1 MSVASIPD
9 TSLGLTSSEIQILRQ
24 QQQIALQGGHTGNGA
39 SRGRGTGRTSNSSS
53 RAASAASSHGRLL
66 LDPMSL
72 RALSHQLDGLQQQIQ
87 NRLEYVCSFLLIL
100 PFYFYVSGICQ
111 ALCGPICSTALP
123 RNPLHYSS
131 KLDSVHSD
139 PHQLED
145 QMQLSIRN
153 SYDRAGN
160 VIRNADAEIARTRAI
175 LASIDDLEN
184 ELAKIGHIREIV
196 KSYRG
201 RIEGLD
207 QRLDQAARRRL

>member
-24 QQQIALQGGHTGNGA
+24 QQQIALQGGHTGNGV

-87 NRLEYVCSFLLIL
+87 NRLE
-100 PFYFYVSGICQ
+100 
-111 ALCGPICSTALP
+111 
-123 RNPLHYSS
+123 H
-131 KLDSVHSD
+131 
-139 PHQLED
+139 LEE
-145 QMQLSIRN
+145 QMQLSIQN

-160 VIRNADAEIARTRAI
+160 VIRNADAEIARTRSI
-175 LASIDDLEN
+175 LSSIDDLEN

-196 KSYRG
+196 RAYRG

-207 QRLDQAARRRL
+207 QRLDQAARRRR

>member
-24 QQQIALQGGHTGNGA
+24 QQQIALQGGHTGNGV

-87 NRLEYVCSFLLIL
+87 NRLEY
-100 PFYFYVSGICQ
+100 
-111 ALCGPICSTALP
+111 
-123 RNPLHYSS
+123 
-131 KLDSVHSD
+131 
-139 PHQLED
+139 LED
-145 QMQLSIRN
+145 QMQVSIQN
-153 SYDRAGN
+153 TYDRAGN
-160 VIRNADAEIARTRAI
+160 VIRNADAEIARTRSI
-175 LASIDDLEN
+175 LSSIDDLEN

-196 KSYRG
+196 RAYRG

-207 QRLDQAARRRL
+207 QRLDQAARRRR

>member
-9 TSLGLTSSEIQILRQ
+9 TSLGLTSSELQILRQ
-24 QQQIALQGGHTGNGA
+24 QQQIALQGGHTGNGV

-87 NRLEYVCSFLLIL
+87 NRLEY
-100 PFYFYVSGICQ
+100 
-111 ALCGPICSTALP
+111 
-123 RNPLHYSS
+123 
-131 KLDSVHSD
+131 
-139 PHQLED
+139 LED
-145 QMQLSIRN
+145 QMQVSIQN
-153 SYDRAGN
+153 TYDRAGN
-160 VIRNADAEIARTRAI
+160 VIRNADAEIARTRSI
-175 LASIDDLEN
+175 LSSIDDLEN

-196 KSYRG
+196 RAYRG

-207 QRLDQAARRRL
+207 QRLDQAARRRR

>member
-9 TSLGLTSSEIQILRQ
+9 SSLGLTSSEIQILRQ
-24 QQQIALQGGHTGNGA
+24 QQQLALQGGHTGNGV

-87 NRLEYVCSFLLIL
+87 NRLEY
-100 PFYFYVSGICQ
+100 
-111 ALCGPICSTALP
+111 
-123 RNPLHYSS
+123 
-131 KLDSVHSD
+131 
-139 PHQLED
+139 LED
-145 QMQLSIRN
+145 QMQLSIQN

-160 VIRNADAEIARTRAI
+160 VIHNADAEIARTRSI

-196 KSYRG
+196 RAYRG

-207 QRLDQAARRRL
+207 QRLDQAARRRR

>member
-24 QQQIALQGGHTGNGA
+24 QQQIALQGAHTGNGA

-87 NRLEYVCSFLLIL
+87 NRLE
-100 PFYFYVSGICQ
+100 
-111 ALCGPICSTALP
+111 
-123 RNPLHYSS
+123 H
-131 KLDSVHSD
+131 
-139 PHQLED
+139 LEE
-145 QMQLSIRN
+145 QMQLSIQN

-160 VIRNADAEIARTRAI
+160 VIRNADAEIARTRSI
-175 LASIDDLEN
+175 LSSIDDLEN

-196 KSYRG
+196 RAYRG

-207 QRLDQAARRRL
+207 QRLDQAARRRR